1 MKKTIITTIA
11 LAFTLIFNACKT
23 MVESRTVQTNAQT
36 FSIQQ
41 LISEDADLRN
51 KILQMGYTQ
60 EHAQHDDSCMLGMLP
75 SVFGPNGAMIFEE
88 YANKFGRVHFYL
100 NSMDKM
106 QDISQY
112 YQNNIKD
119 FKFDSLATRIS
130 ADNLGDTHEHYF
142 FYLNGKKIRHIQLT
156 FLEGKELKVWDD
168 DTKVAERAA
177 KRAK

>member
-23 MVESRTVQTNAQT
+23 MVESRTVQTNVQT
-36 FSIQQ
+36 FSLQQ

-51 KILQMGYTQ
+51 KILQMGYTM
-60 EHAQHDDSCMLGMLP
+60 EHAQHNDSCMLGMLP

-88 YANKFGRVHFYL
+88 YANKSGRVNFYL
-100 NSMDKM
+100 NYMDKT

-119 FKFDSLATRIS
+119 FKFDSIVTRTS
-130 ADNLGDTHEHYF
+130 VLEGNTHEHYF

-156 FLEGKELKVWDD
+156 FLEGKELESWDD